1 MQKPNE
7 STNNQFLKKKLKQK
21 KCKTCHTI
29 LMFPTLSPCCQKCQ
43 RIKLKLKKEQQKERL
58 KIKKEAKRNSV
69 QVLTKQAD
77 ILFSKAV
84 RLRDGKS
91 VKSGSTESLQCSH
104 IWSRS
109 NKAIRWDLDNALTL
123 TAGEHLY
130 WWHKEPAE
138 AIEWAKEVLGK
149 EKWIELQNKRNAY
162 FKLTPEFLKERIEFL
177 KKYIYEQG
185 MDKRWDKLK

>member
-1 MQKPNE
+1 MQKQGQ
-7 STNNQFLKKKLKQK
+7 TTTKVK
-21 KCKTCHTI
+21 KCKTCLKVVI
-29 LMFPTLSPCCQKCQ
+29 FPTVSANCPKCQ
-43 RIKLKLKKEQQKERL
+43 RAKLKLKKEKQKERS

-77 ILFSKAV
+77 ILFSKAI

-162 FKLTPEFLKERIEFL
+162 FKLTPGFLQERINFLKEFINQ
-177 KKYIYEQG
+177 YEP
-185 MDKRWDKLK
+185 KRN